1 MWLLLFFS
9 ESKRELFSLLLS
21 HAVNSFIA
29 VLSIIFG
36 IQSLLKG
43 EMASGLVLG
52 GIGLIVGGITIYLI
66 QKSIRNL
73 IHEKKSKNRTING

>member
-21 HAVNSFIA
+21 HVVNSFIA

-73 IHEKKSKNRTING
+73 IHEKKSKK